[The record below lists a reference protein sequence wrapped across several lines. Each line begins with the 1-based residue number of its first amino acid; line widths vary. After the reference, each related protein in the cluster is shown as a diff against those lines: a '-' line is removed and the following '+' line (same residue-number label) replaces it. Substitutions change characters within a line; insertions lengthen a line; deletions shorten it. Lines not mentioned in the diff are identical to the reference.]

1 MVATSAP
8 VHGGPWP
15 EAVQRAQR
23 GFTLL
28 ELLLVV
34 ALVAMATA
42 GVSLALRDSGGH
54 PLEREAQRLSALLDS
69 ARAQSRM
76 RGVAVVWE
84 AAPRGF
90 VLDGVARD
98 WLAPGTRVNVYSTQT
113 PGDATPSTQRLVLG
127 PDPLLPPVRL
137 KLRLGER
144 ELWLTTDGARP
155 FVVSSLPAATQGST
169 AQRTP

>member
-8 VHGGPWP
+8 VHGSPWP

-42 GVSLALRDSGGH
+42 GVSLALRDSSGH
-54 PLEREAQRLSALLDS
+54 QLEREAQRLSALLDG

-84 AAPRGF
+84 AVPRGF

-98 WLAPGTRVNVYSTQT
+98 WLAPGTRVDVVSAQT
-113 PGDATPSTQRLVLG
+113 PGNATPSTQRLALG
-127 PDPLLPPVRL
+127 PDPLSPPVRL

-155 FVVSSLPAATQGST
+155 FVVSSSSDATAGSI